1 MLRNVEHGERYT
13 RFLER
18 LRQARID
25 AGLSQV
31 QVSNSLGKHQSFLSK
46 CETGERRVDIIELQ
60 ELAKLYRKDI
70 SYFLGK

>member
-1 MLRNVEHGERYT
+1 VEHGKRYSG
-13 RFLER
+13 FLVR

-31 QVSNSLGKHQSFLSK
+31 QVSESLGKHQSFLSK
-46 CETGERRVDIIELQ
+46 CETGERRVDVIELQ